1 MALSEE
7 LLEQI
12 GAYLSGRM
20 TTGEKDR
27 FDARLQRD
35 ASLRDE
41 VAIQR
46 EIKEG
51 LLFIAQKERFK
62 AMYGDLDSRGLLP
75 KSLESPTSSAGR
87 PQSVETG
94 LPPTLTP
101 KRTLFREQWA
111 YFAMAAVLV
120 LVLGF
125 GWVIYRNQAG
135 RQDQLAQ
142 NTRTFDAFFSPGL
155 KPLPVLPS
163 DPDRVAA
170 PQTGASPVADSDSI
184 RLRAAILLLQRPET
198 QVAIDS
204 LQVLARATPGHW
216 TASAQWYLALAY
228 LKSNQPQQARQLA
241 TQVAGLNGHPFR
253 QEAKRLLSELS
264 KTPSQPQ

>member
-12 GAYLSGRM
+12 GAYLSDRM

-27 FDARLQRD
+27 FDARLQQD

-62 AMYGDLDSRGLLP
+62 AMHGDLDARGLLP
-75 KSLESPTSSAGR
+75 NPPESPTSSADR
-87 PQSVETG
+87 PQSAETG
-94 LPPTLTP
+94 LRPTLTP

-125 GWVIYRNQAG
+125 GWVIYRNQES
-135 RQDQLAQ
+135 RQAQLAQ
-142 NTRTFDAFFSPGL
+142 NARTFDAFFSPDL
-155 KPLPVLPS
+155 KPLPVLPP

-170 PQTGASPVADSDSI
+170 PQTGASVNAGSDSI
-184 RLRAAILLLQRPET
+184 RLRTAILLL
-198 QVAIDS
+198 
-204 LQVLARATPGHW
+204 
-216 TASAQWYLALAY
+216 
-228 LKSNQPQQARQLA
+228 
-241 TQVAGLNGHPFR
+241 
-253 QEAKRLLSELS
+253 
-264 KTPSQPQ
+264 